1 MQIGLEKMFDILA
14 IPAYGEKKPHKKGIF
29 NDETV
34 ENSRLVP
41 TQLSTAAYVILV
53 YSLTWLRV
61 FVVSNHKYLLK
72 NGPF

>member
-29 NDETV
+29 IDETV

-53 YSLTWLRV
+53 YSLT
-61 FVVSNHKYLLK
+61 
-72 NGPF
+72 

>member
-14 IPAYGEKKPHKKGIF
+14 IPAYGEKKKTHKKGIF

-53 YSLTWLRV
+53 YSLT
-61 FVVSNHKYLLK
+61 
-72 NGPF
+72 